1 MCPECRGRGG
11 GQRIN
16 DFFDHQPSTTAGQ
29 PSTNSPNNQPRAGNP
44 PNNQPRSGNP
54 PNNRPRAE
62 NPPNNQPRSGNPP
75 NNQPRAGNPP
85 HNQPRAG
92 NSQNSVGDLPNNQPG
107 IRIRSLSNHQRIPVI
122 VHQDT
127 PERIRRWSAEHYH
140 YETG

>member
-29 PSTNSPNNQPRAGNP
+29 PSTNSPNNQPRA
-44 PNNQPRSGNP
+44 
-54 PNNRPRAE
+54 
-62 NPPNNQPRSGNPP
+62 GNPP

>member
-54 PNNRPRAE
+54 PNNQPRAE
-62 NPPNNQPRSGNPP
+62 
-75 NNQPRAGNPP
+75 NPP